1 MLQQWHTFVEQMH
14 NDDPTMAV
22 DGMTNLSIAGA
33 ATPVNLM
40 GPPNDVIG
48 YGTLRST
55 GGQMFDALSDK
66 VDSSAPLNF
75 LNPLFRHVLLIVRLN
90 FLRRYSR
97 FQCDVGCSCESVKR
111 YSTEFESYGYYD
123 TSVVI

>member
-22 DGMTNLSIAGA
+22 DGMTNLPIAGA

-66 VDSSAPLNF
+66 VDSSAPLNCLNHFYF
-75 LNPLFRHVLLIVRLN
+75 LVALILTVR
-90 FLRRYSR
+90 
-97 FQCDVGCSCESVKR
+97 
-111 YSTEFESYGYYD
+111 
-123 TSVVI
+123 